1 MERKTSASDTKEIL
15 LILWMTREKDQF
27 FKILFHVFMT
37 DRSAT
42 EQEVNNISSHD
53 ISHDLKSLK
62 WFKFIQLSDVCWRN
76 ISYWTKAQYSF
87 RWTQQLYK
95 WAIYNIHFKVC
106 IPNLLGWHWRS
117 KHFTFV
123 FKKPGHWKNSMNIRN
138 RFNVCS
144 FNFSR
149 MFLFYHYKS
158 WCIIISILRARGIL
172 FKLLTEPYWF

>member
-1 MERKTSASDTKEIL
+1 MNDKRERSIFINS
-15 LILWMTREKDQF
+15 F
-27 FKILFHVFMT
+27 SCFMT
-37 DRSAT
+37 ARSAT
-42 EQEVNNISSHD
+42 EQEVNNILSHD
-53 ISHDLKSLK
+53 ISHDLKSVHPIFWCL
-62 WFKFIQLSDVCWRN
+62 FRRN
-76 ISYWTKAQYSF
+76 ISYWKKAQYSF

-106 IPNLLGWHWRS
+106 IPILLRWHWRS

-144 FNFSR
+144 FNLSR

-158 WCIIISILRARGIL
+158 YV
-172 FKLLTEPYWF
+172 F

>member
-1 MERKTSASDTKEIL
+1 MNNKRERSIFINS
-15 LILWMTREKDQF
+15 F
-27 FKILFHVFMT
+27 SCFMT

-42 EQEVNNISSHD
+42 EQEVNNILSHD

-62 WFKFIQLSDVCWRN
+62 CFKFIQFSDVCLEEIN
-76 ISYWTKAQYSF
+76 HIEKKAHYSF

-106 IPNLLGWHWRS
+106 IPILLRWHWRS
-117 KHFTFV
+117 KNFTFV

-144 FNFSR
+144 FNLSR

-158 WCIIISILRARGIL
+158 YV
-172 FKLLTEPYWF
+172 F